1 MPLQTLY
8 TMVMEHDIKAGN
20 VAIETAG
27 TLHMREYYE
36 VYHFSDL
43 DKAPPIQEQQFKM
56 PHESMRLESCS

>member
-27 TLHMREYYE
+27 TLHLREYYE
-36 VYHFSDL
+36 VHRFSDL
-43 DKAPPIQEQQFKM
+43 DKASLCQSNNLKCPV
-56 PHESMRLESCS
+56 SL